1 MVKKIFLVLFTF
13 AAFISCFS
21 QDAHFS
27 QYYQVPAYLNP
38 SLVGNF
44 NGLYKVGINYR
55 DQWRAALDRPYATFT
70 ATGESKFEMGQKR
83 NPDIAAIG
91 IMFFSDKLSQ
101 YNLNTT
107 QLALTGSFH
116 KLLDARNKKYLGIG
130 FQTGIIQKSLN
141 YENLTFGDQFNAVDA
156 YSNETLEVLPGNNIG
171 FFDMSVGADYS
182 VNPAS
187 GKNFNIGFSIFHFN
201 NPNISF
207 FGKSDNPD
215 QDVNTDAQLDARYVF
230 HTSYSIPTGPNNS
243 IEPRVLYMSQDKHKM
258 LLLSSLFKY
267 KNPKTE
273 GRIFYFGPS
282 LRLSN
287 NLSKLTFESII
298 LTAGIDF
305 KGMNFGLSYD
315 YNLPDLITNRNGLGT
330 FEFSFNYY
338 GQYENSDAFCPTF

>member
-1 MVKKIFLVLFTF
+1 MFKKLFITLIAIAAIFHCK
-13 AAFISCFS
+13 A

-55 DQWRAALDRPYATFT
+55 DQWRAALDKPYATFT
-70 ATGESKFEMGQKR
+70 ATGESKFELGQGR
-83 NPDIAAIG
+83 NPDLAAIG

-107 QLALTGSFH
+107 QLALTGSYH
-116 KLLDARNKKYLGIG
+116 KLLDNRKKSYIGIGYQLGI
-130 FQTGIIQKSLN
+130 FQKSLN
-141 YENLTFGDQFNAVDA
+141 YENLTFGDQFNAIDA
-156 YSNETLEVLPGNNIG
+156 YTNETLEVLPGNIIG

-182 VNPAS
+182 TRPAS
-187 GKNFNIGFSIFHFN
+187 GRDFNLGFSIFHFTS
-201 NPNISF
+201 PNISYF
-207 FGKSDNPD
+207 AKNENPD
-215 QDVNTDAQLDARYVF
+215 KDINTDAQLDPRYVV
-230 HTSYSIPTGPNNS
+230 HASYNIPTGKNTNV
-243 IEPRVLYMSQDKHKM
+243 EPRLLYMGQDKHKM
-258 LLLSSLFKY
+258 FLLSTLFKY

-287 NLSKLTFESII
+287 NLSKLAFESII
-298 LTAGIDF
+298 LTTGIDY

-315 YNLPDLITNRNGLGT
+315 YNLPDLLNNRNGLGT
-330 FEFSFNYY
+330 FELSFNYY
-338 GQYENSDAFCPTF
+338 GQYENADAFCPTF